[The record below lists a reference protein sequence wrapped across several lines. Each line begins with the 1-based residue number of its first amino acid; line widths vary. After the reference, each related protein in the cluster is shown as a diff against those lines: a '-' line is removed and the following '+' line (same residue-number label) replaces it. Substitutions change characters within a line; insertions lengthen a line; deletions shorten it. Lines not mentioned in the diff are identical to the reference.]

1 MHTKSTSR
9 LASFIALS
17 DSLIPGCA
25 CSLVGGGQR
34 IKPPPGLEIVRRRLP
49 QQTRTHHFYRHRAT
63 AQDGVVKLAVAHLA
77 AANQLALQRLQLQ
90 ATEQI
95 TGLIQRRIIAGKAD
109 RKSTRLNSSH

>member
-17 DSLIPGCA
+17 DSRIPGCA

-34 IKPPPGLEIVRRRLP
+34 IKPPPGLEIGRRRLP

-77 AANQLALQRLQLQ
+77 AANRSEEHTSELQSLMRTSYAVFCL
-90 ATEQI
+90 
-95 TGLIQRRIIAGKAD
+95 
-109 RKSTRLNSSH
+109 

>member
-17 DSLIPGCA
+17 DSRIPGCA

-34 IKPPPGLEIVRRRLP
+34 VKPPPGLEIGRRRLP

-77 AANQLALQRLQLQ
+77 AANPLALHRLQLQ
-90 ATEQI
+90 PTDQ
-95 TGLIQRRIIAGKAD
+95 QD
-109 RKSTRLNSSH
+109 RKSVV